1 MAAIIH
7 LIGYPG
13 VGKLTVARA
22 LAATVPEDAP
32 DRILVVDN
40 HLTGNAVLAVVPRG
54 PDGSVPPRAWELVAD
69 VRDHVFTALVELTP
83 LTWTLVFTNVLRHG
97 DPVLERSDGAMAEL
111 VRKRG
116 SAYVPVIL
124 RCDAEEH
131 RRRVVAPERAERGKW
146 MDPDAVAAH
155 RDRWELAEPGGPNQ
169 LEIDVT
175 SLAPKAAARIILDH
189 VRGIGPAER

>member
-22 LAATVPEDAP
+22 IAATVPDDAA

-40 HLTGNAVLAVVPRG
+40 HLTGNAVLAVTPRG

-69 VRDHVFTALVELTP
+69 VREHVFTALAELTP
-83 LTWTLVFTNVLRHG
+83 TTWTLVFTNVLREG
-97 DPVLERSDGAMAEL
+97 DPVLERSGAAMSQL
-111 VRKRG
+111 VRRRQ
-116 SAYVPVIL
+116 ATYVPVIL
-124 RCDAEEH
+124 RCDADEQ

-146 MDPDAVAAH
+146 MDPDAVHAH
-155 RDRWELAEPGGPNQ
+155 RERWALAEPGGPNQ
-169 LEIDVT
+169 LELDVT
-175 SLAPKAAARIILDH
+175 TMAPDEAAAIILDH
-189 VRGIGPAER
+189 VRALSTR